1 MKKIT
6 VLLALFALVLISCE
20 GSTGPPGP
28 PGPQGPEGPAGAD
41 GLIGSVFEVQADFTA
56 SHGYRAFVDIP
67 STFVV
72 FESALLMAYILADV
86 VDGLDVWEPLPQT
99 LFLGNEILLY
109 GFDYTYVDVSFFMDG
124 TVNFGLL
131 DPSFRNDIVFRVAV
145 IPADFARAIDVNDL
159 SQVMRALQTDAVMR
173 LN

>member
-1 MKKIT
+1 MKRIT
-6 VLLALFALVLISCE
+6 VLLALFALLLISCE

-28 PGPQGPEGPAGAD
+28 PGPEGPPGAD
-41 GLIGSVFEVQADFTA
+41 GLIGSVFEVQVDFTA
-56 SHGYRAFVDIP
+56 SNGYRAFVDIP
-67 STFVV
+67 SSIVV
-72 FESALLMAYILADV
+72 YESDVVMAYILADV
-86 VDGLDVWEPLPQT
+86 VDGLDIWEPLPQT

-173 LN
+173 VN